1 MCGNVPRVCPAL
13 EAVLTHTL
21 VYPITASHNAAGH
34 LEIDG
39 CDVVDLVAEYGTPS

>member
-1 MCGNVPRVCPAL
+1 
-13 EAVLTHTL
+13 LTHTL

-39 CDVVDLVAEYGTPS
+39 CDVVDLAKTFGTPLLVYEERSISDQ